1 MLKFLKFE
9 EFVTDLCQPKFMIA
23 NFDHKLYIY
32 ELYNSMIYDGTCHH
46 KLIIKI
52 KLN

>member
-23 NFDHKLYIY
+23 NFDHKLKIYIY
-32 ELYNSMIYDGTCHH
+32 IYI
-46 KLIIKI
+46 L
-52 KLN
+52 